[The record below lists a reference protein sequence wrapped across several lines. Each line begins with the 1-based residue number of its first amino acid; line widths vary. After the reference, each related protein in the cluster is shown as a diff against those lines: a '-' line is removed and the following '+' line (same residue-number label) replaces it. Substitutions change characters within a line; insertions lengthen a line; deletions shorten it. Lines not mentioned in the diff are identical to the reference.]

1 MPAAIRLLA
10 GLGNPGPKHAR
21 TRHNAGFWFA
31 DAVAARWGGTFRP
44 ERNFFGDTAES
55 QVDGHRL
62 RLLKPMTYMNESGRS
77 LAAMANFYRIAA
89 EEILVVHDD
98 VDLPCGTV
106 RLKIGGGH
114 GGHNGL
120 RDIIPALGGDAGFAR
135 IRIGIGHP
143 GHSDQVVGH
152 VLKPASAEEQSL
164 IEGAMA
170 RALDELPRILAGEFH
185 AAMNV
190 LNRREREAKE
200 ASPDEC

>member
-1 MPAAIRLLA
+1 MAIRLLA

-31 DAVAARWGGTFRP
+31 DRVAARWGGTFRP
-44 ERNFFGDTAES
+44 ERNFSGETAEC

-62 RLLKPMTYMNESGRS
+62 RLLKPMTYMNLSGQAV
-77 LAAMANFYRIAA
+77 AAMAGFYKIDTP
-89 EEILVVHDD
+89 EILVVHDD
-98 VDLPCGTV
+98 IDLPCGTV
-106 RLKIGGGH
+106 RLKVGGGH

-120 RDIIPALGGDAGFAR
+120 RDIIPALGNDASFAR
-135 IRIGIGHP
+135 IRLGIGHP
-143 GHSDQVVGH
+143 GHADEVSGH
-152 VLKPASAEEQSL
+152 VLRPATAEDQTL
-164 IEGAMA
+164 IESAME

-200 ASPDEC
+200 AAPDEC